1 MVSRKLSEINISYQ
15 WEESNAFKLVKVL
28 LFSGDSETVFFIF
41 YFYFFN
47 LLNEPVV
54 YTWEKENDFCKAS
67 SCYYLHY
74 GLRGIS
80 LTP

>member
-15 WEESNAFKLVKVL
+15 WEESTAFKLVKVL

-41 YFYFFN
+41 LIFSTSQLFIHGKRKMI
-47 LLNEPVV
+47 LP
-54 YTWEKENDFCKAS
+54 FCKAC